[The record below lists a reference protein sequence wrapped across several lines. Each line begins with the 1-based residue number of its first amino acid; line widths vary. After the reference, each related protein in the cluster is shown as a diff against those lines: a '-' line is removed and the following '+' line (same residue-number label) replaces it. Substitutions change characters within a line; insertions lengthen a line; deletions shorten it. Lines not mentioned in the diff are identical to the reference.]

1 MNAKGHPSSNPKH
14 GRPSHL
20 TPSRSTT
27 SNRLSHAPPTT
38 ASVNQG
44 VAISARAGK
53 ISSLYRVR

>member
-27 SNRLSHAPPTT
+27 SNRLLHAPPTT
-38 ASVNQG
+38 TSVNQG
-44 VAISARAGK
+44 VAISAGM
-53 ISSLYRVR
+53 SFLFSL